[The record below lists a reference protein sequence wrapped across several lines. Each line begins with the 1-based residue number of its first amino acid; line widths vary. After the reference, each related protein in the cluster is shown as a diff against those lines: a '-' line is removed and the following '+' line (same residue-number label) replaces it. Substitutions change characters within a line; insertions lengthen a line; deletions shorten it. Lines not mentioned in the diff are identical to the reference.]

1 MKKRFGIWTLT
12 IAVVGVLSGLGWR
25 SIHRAQAAKNYV
37 NSTTPTIFVHG
48 WGSSYRAERQM
59 ANYAKSQGVT
69 DTIVRANVAKS
80 GKVTWHG
87 EIKKGAKN
95 PIIEVN
101 MDDNKSVSGS
111 EADLAQAYVKSSD
124 YVKDV
129 VDSMQAKYHFKSMN
143 LVGHSMGNLQIAY
156 YIMQNANDPKMPTLK
171 HQVAI
176 AGHFNGLT
184 NEKGVKGITVN
195 PKTGEPSKMMPEY
208 RGLLALRN
216 DYPTSAKVLNIY
228 GDLGDGSHSDSQVP
242 VNAAKAYRYLV
253 AGRAK
258 SYQEKQINGK
268 MAQHSKLHE
277 NKQVDRLLVN
287 FLWGK

>member
-1 MKKRFGIWTLT
+1 
-12 IAVVGVLSGLGWR
+12 
-25 SIHRAQAAKNYV
+25 
-37 NSTTPTIFVHG
+37 
-48 WGSSYRAERQM
+48 M
-59 ANYAKSQGVT
+59 ANYAKNQGVT
-69 DTIVRANVAKS
+69 NTIVRANVAKS

-87 EIKKGAKN
+87 NIPKGAKN

-101 MDDNKSVSGS
+101 MDDNKSVSGR
-111 EADLAQAYVKSSD
+111 EADLAKAYSKSSD

-129 VDSMQAKYHFKSMN
+129 VDSMQDKYHFKSMN

-156 YIMQNANDPKMPTLK
+156 YIMKNANSSQMPKLK

-176 AGHFNGLT
+176 AGHFNGLL
-184 NEKGVKGITVN
+184 NENGVKGITVDT
-195 PKTGEPSKMMPEY
+195 KTGEPSKMLPEY
-208 RGLLALRN
+208 RGLLNLRN

-228 GDLGDGSHSDSQVP
+228 GDLQDGSHSDSQVP
-242 VNAAKAYRYLV
+242 VNAAKSYRYLV
-253 AGRAK
+253 ANRAQ